1 MNNNANEPKQ
11 LDSTLHCK
19 ATANL
24 ESDVAND
31 LNLKDKS
38 LAELLEGKELDDTE
52 DDTDGC
58 NRAGET

>member
-11 LDSTLHCK
+11 LDCTLHCK

-31 LNLKDKS
+31 LNIKDKS
-38 LAELLEGKELDDTE
+38 LAELLEGKESDDTE
-52 DDTDGC
+52 DDTGSCDRTGD
-58 NRAGET
+58 T